1 MTIKAPK
8 FWNGS
13 NPTCDF
19 CKMERNILGIGHV
32 FFDAATRQGPWA
44 LMCRQHYMFYGLPM
58 GQEYRRETFNGA
70 TVWVKTRNLNGQ
82 PDRPTLDD
90 ENAEMAAEE
99 RAEQESKS

>member
-1 MTIKAPK
+1 VTQPASKPRK
-8 FWNGS
+8 TWRGS

-32 FFDAATRQGPWA
+32 FFDAATLQGPWA
-44 LMCRQHYMFYGLPM
+44 LMCRQHFMLYGLPM
-58 GQEYRRETFNGA
+58 GQEYRCEGDQWFK
-70 TVWVKTRNLNGQ
+70 VRNLDGK

-99 RAEQESKS
+99 ARERKS